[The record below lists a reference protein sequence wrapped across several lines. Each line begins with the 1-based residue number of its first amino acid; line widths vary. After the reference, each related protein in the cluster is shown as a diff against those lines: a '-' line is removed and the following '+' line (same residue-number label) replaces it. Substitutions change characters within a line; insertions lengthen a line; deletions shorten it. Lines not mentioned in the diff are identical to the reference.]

1 MSNAAA
7 AYDILK
13 DTVGNDEGAGD
24 WFQVTQDQINQFA
37 DCTHDHQFIHIDEER
52 AKAET
57 PFGGTIAHGMLT
69 LSMLVHL
76 STSVPNDTP
85 PLDGIIMGI
94 NYGFDKVRFVNPVN
108 SGKRVR
114 ALSTVK
120 SVELKGSAI
129 DSTRTFTIE
138 IEGVDK
144 PAMVADWI
152 GRMVFDS

>member
-7 AYDILK
+7 AYEILK
-13 DTVGNDEGAGD
+13 ETEGKDEGAGD
-24 WFQVTQDQINQFA
+24 WFQITQEQINQFA
-37 DCTHDHQFIHIDEER
+37 DCTVDHQFIHLDEER
-52 AKAET
+52 VKAET
-57 PFGGTIAHGMLT
+57 PFGGTIAHGLLT

-76 STSVPNDTP
+76 SSTIPSNTP
-85 PLDGIIMGI
+85 PLAGVVMGI
-94 NYGFDKVRFVNPVN
+94 NYGFDKVRFINPVN

-114 ALSTVK
+114 AHSTVK

>member
-7 AYDILK
+7 AYEILK
-13 DTVGNDEGAGD
+13 ETEGKDEGAGD
-24 WFQVTQDQINQFA
+24 WFQITQEQINQFA
-37 DCTHDHQFIHIDEER
+37 DCTVDHQFIHIDEER
-52 AKAET
+52 TKAET
-57 PFGGTIAHGMLT
+57 PFGGTIAHGLLT

-76 STSVPNDTP
+76 SSTIPSDTP
-85 PLDGIIMGI
+85 PPAGVVMAI
-94 NYGFDKVRFVNPVN
+94 NYGFDRVRFINPVS

-114 ALSTVK
+114 AHSMVK

-138 IEGVDK
+138 IEDVDK
-144 PAMVADWI
+144 PAVVADWI

>member
-7 AYDILK
+7 AYEVLK
-13 DTVGNDEGAGD
+13 ETEGTDEGVGD
-24 WFQVTQDQINQFA
+24 WFQITQEQINQFA
-37 DCTHDHQFIHIDEER
+37 DCTVDHQFIHVDEER

-57 PFGGTIAHGMLT
+57 PFGGTIAHGFLT

-76 STSVPNDTP
+76 SSTIPSRTP
-85 PLDGIIMGI
+85 PFSGVVMGI
-94 NYGFDKVRFVNPVN
+94 NYGFDKVRFINPVS

-114 ALSTVK
+114 AHSTVK
-120 SVELKGSAI
+120 SVVLKRSAI